1 VSEPAEPLAEPFE
14 LLVGPA
20 APHVDLV
27 AGTVT
32 PVVRG
37 PDNVASDDG
46 EPDDGEPDNGEPE
59 GWEPDTEEPSGE
71 ASGGDREV
79 APIAGPAVAPAP
91 GSGAPG
97 SVALGPVTSA
107 GVTAGQAASG
117 RVASGRVVS
126 GRGVTGRGIVVLILL
141 VTGIVGLIEV
151 TIAGHRGHAFAI
163 AFVVT
168 SAIGALVVRRR
179 DLPTAI
185 IAPPLL
191 YCVLIVAMS
200 AVDRNDETGGL
211 LTREGVY
218 IGNAFVTGAPAV
230 WLGTAAA
237 VLIAGYRARASA
249 SRVSPAKSPKPANPT
264 ARVEKER

>member
-1 VSEPAEPLAEPFE
+1 M
-14 LLVGPA
+14 
-20 APHVDLV
+20 PHVDLAANSATPDVEAV
-27 AGTVT
+27 AAPS
-32 PVVRG
+32 PVPPSPVPPSPVAPG
-37 PDNVASDDG
+37 PVAAGHAASAHI
-46 EPDDGEPDNGEPE
+46 
-59 GWEPDTEEPSGE
+59 
-71 ASGGDREV
+71 ASGRV
-79 APIAGPAVAPAP
+79 
-91 GSGAPG
+91 
-97 SVALGPVTSA
+97 
-107 GVTAGQAASG
+107 ASG

-151 TIAGHRGHAFAI
+151 TLAGHRGHAFAI

-168 SAIGALVVRRR
+168 SVMGALVVRRR

-200 AVDRNDETGGL
+200 AVDTSDETGGL

-230 WLGTAAA
+230 WAGTAAA
-237 VLIAGYRARASA
+237 VLIAWYRSRASA
-249 SRVSPAKSPKPANPT
+249 SRVAPAKPVKQAKQTERTKLTGPVEEMPPPAS
-264 ARVEKER
+264 